1 MAKIVNFAIF
11 SHFWPK
17 NRQFFGK
24 ILEETQKG
32 QKGAYFWDYMTAGEN
47 VEHILWFPTFRAFS
61 GFQF

>member
-32 QKGAYFWDYMTAGEN
+32 QKGAYFWDYMTAGES
-47 VEHILWFPTFRAFS
+47 VEHIL
-61 GFQF
+61 